1 MSDVKKIKISRTF
14 HGDHMECMGYLFILN
29 IIITLFKMLY
39 YFYLVI
45 FTGRHIN
52 FSFVIFKI
60 YPCREH
66 GLSSI

>member
-1 MSDVKKIKISRTF
+1 MSDVKKIKISHTF
-14 HGDHMECMGYLFILN
+14 PGGHMECMGYIFVLN
-29 IIITLFKMLY
+29 IIIISFKMLY
-39 YFYLVI
+39 YFYFVI

-52 FSFVIFKI
+52 FSFVLLKI